1 MENAQNALFKAVYRL
16 LKPLVRLLLRNGVP
30 YGALADLVKKAY
42 VDVAFEDFGVPGRKA
57 SDSRVATIT
66 GLTRKDVSR
75 VKEITD
81 VYEEVDIQ
89 KYHRAGRVVYGW
101 VHDARYHTAGGDCA
115 ALPLDGADVS
125 FAQLVKTYSGD
136 VPTRAILDEL
146 LQAGVVERTG
156 DEKILLLKRAYIPA
170 TSETEKLRILGT
182 DVSGLIETIDRNI
195 YQKGKAPFFQ
205 RKVFYDNL
213 PAEYIPELQAM
224 INEKAQEL
232 LEKVDK
238 DMASHDRDV
247 NPIAGGSG
255 RKAVGIGIYYF
266 EDKDFEE
273 KSS

>member
-1 MENAQNALFKAVYRL
+1 MSAQNALFKAVYRL

-42 VDVAFEDFGVPGRKA
+42 VDVAFEEFGVPGRKA

-75 VKEITD
+75 VKDITD

-101 VHDARYHTAGGDCA
+101 VHDQTYHAASGDCA
-115 ALPLDGADVS
+115 ELVLDGADVS
-125 FAQLVKTYSGD
+125 FAGLVKAYSGD

-146 LQAGVVERTG
+146 LQAGVVDRTDDG
-156 DEKILLLKRAYIPA
+156 KIRLLKRAYIPA
-170 TSETEKLRILGT
+170 TSEVEKLRILGT

-195 YQKGKAPFFQ
+195 YQKDQNPFFQ

-213 PAEYIPELQAM
+213 PVEYMPQLQAM
-224 INEKAQEL
+224 IATQAQEL
-232 LEKVDK
+232 LEKIDQ
-238 DMASHDRDV
+238 DMAAHDRDV
-247 NPIAGGSG
+247 NSKAEGTG
-255 RKAVGIGIYYF
+255 RKAAGIGIYYF

-273 KSS
+273 QSK